1 METNYFR
8 GLMNHN
14 SQDNK
19 LSSRFG
25 SLPQEA
31 IDEAIEQHRLNG
43 QAIAQ
48 ADEHGNVIEI
58 QPEDIPPLSEKLKQR
73 QQQSN
78 LINQ

>member
-1 METNYFR
+1 MS
-8 GLMNHN
+8 HKP
-14 SQDNK
+14 QDDK

-43 QAIAQ
+43 HAITQ

-58 QPEDIPPLSEKLKQR
+58 QPENITPLSQKLKLR
-73 QQQSN
+73 SSPSN
-78 LINQ
+78 LVS